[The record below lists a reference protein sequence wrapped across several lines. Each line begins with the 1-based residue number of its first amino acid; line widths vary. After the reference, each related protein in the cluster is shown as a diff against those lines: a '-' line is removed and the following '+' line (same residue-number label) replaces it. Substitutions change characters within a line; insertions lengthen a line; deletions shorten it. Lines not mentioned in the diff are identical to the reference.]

1 MTLQTFRT
9 SEFNLAAFCLC
20 NGAALKAIDKTE
32 KRAVFELVFRQS
44 PKETIDAFWADAP
57 VPVNQF
63 VGAQAE
69 VKKRLFSDAF

>member
-1 MTLQTFRT
+1 MPQIFKT
-9 SEFNLAAFCLC
+9 SEFNLTAFCLC
-20 NGAALKAIDKTE
+20 NGAELRAIDKTE
-32 KRAVFELVFRQS
+32 KRAVFELVFRES
-44 PKETIDAFWADAP
+44 PKSIIDAFWADTP